1 MKTNHN
7 DINESVITDVNK
19 LIDVYTSLSLL
30 MQDMLSVSIDELHL
44 AVSWDSELDPH
55 AVISVKE
62 ALINEEATLNR
73 HRTGILSSLSQSL
86 GLEEPSVR
94 AVLSILSTSEAHV
107 NVHAKLNTV
116 LDELFSYMVELDKVN
131 AQLRIVYSTNS
142 RLVKNLMSELGISSL
157 NDYEIAA
164 GKRNTQGENKQGI
177 RLNIKG

>member
-55 AVISVKE
+55 AVIAVKE
-62 ALINEEATLNR
+62 ALINEEATLNK
-73 HRTGILSSLSQSL
+73 HRIATLASLSESL
-86 GLEEPSVR
+86 GLTEPSVR
-94 AVLSILSTSEAHV
+94 TILSVLSTSDAHV
-107 NVHAKLNTV
+107 SVHAKLSGV
-116 LDELFSYMVELDKVN
+116 IDELFSYMVELDKVN

-157 NDYEIAA
+157 SDYEIAG
-164 GKRNTQGENKQGI
+164 GKRSVQGDNKQGI